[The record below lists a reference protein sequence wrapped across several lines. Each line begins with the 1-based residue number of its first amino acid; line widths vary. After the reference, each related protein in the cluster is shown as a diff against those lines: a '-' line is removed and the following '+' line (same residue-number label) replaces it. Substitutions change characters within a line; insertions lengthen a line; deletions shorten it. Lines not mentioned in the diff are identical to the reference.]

1 MRFSRASRPLRRRR
15 SRLSR
20 KEEGTN
26 VGFNAF
32 SGAAGQ
38 DFSDLLRNT
47 PQSRARAGAPPATA
61 GFSAGFSDEGLE
73 SVTGPERRWSWV
85 EIDLSAIRHNV
96 QVAKRRLAPGC
107 RLVAVVKAN
116 AYGHGAVQV
125 AKIALSAGAA
135 QLAVATVNEGV
146 QLRRAGIDAPILVL
160 SEPPASAVPL
170 LLHHRLTPSV
180 YTPEFAIAYGEAA
193 DRHGVRAPFHLA
205 VNTGMNRIG
214 VRFDEAL
221 DFVRQISFHR
231 ALEQLGTFTHFATA
245 DCAET
250 LDFNMQLRRFKETV
264 AAMRAAGIDPGLV
277 HCANSAAILRYPETH
292 MDMARLGISMYG
304 FHPCP
309 ETRGYFDLRPAM
321 SVHARITAVNTPPMS
336 EGVSYGMNYRSTGS
350 VKICTIPVGYADG
363 YVRALSGRTSVV
375 YAGHLCRQ
383 VGNICMDQ
391 CMFEVDMRSHGTHRR
406 LDPHVGDEV
415 LLVGAQSPAAVSIE
429 DLCDVLGTIPH
440 ELCCAFSLRMPKV
453 YLR

>member
-1 MRFSRASRPLRRRR
+1 MS
-15 SRLSR
+15 
-20 KEEGTN
+20 
-26 VGFNAF
+26 FNAF

-38 DFSDLLRNT
+38 DFSDLLRK
-47 PQSRARAGAPPATA
+47 GAPAAPRVAAPQTPGPVEYDA
-61 GFSAGFSDEGLE
+61 ETLE
-73 SVTGPERRWSWV
+73 AITGPERRWSWV

-96 QVAKRRLAPGC
+96 QIAKRRLTPGC
-107 RLVAVVKAN
+107 RLMAVVKAN

-125 AKIALSAGAA
+125 ARTALSAGAS

-146 QLRRAGIDAPILVL
+146 QLRRAGIEAPILLL
-160 SEPPASAVPL
+160 SEPPVTAVPL
-170 LLHHRLTPSV
+170 LLHYNIMPSV
-180 YTPEFAIAYGEAA
+180 YTSEFAVAYGEEA

-214 VRFDEAL
+214 VRFDEVL
-221 DFVRQISFHR
+221 DFLRQITFHR
-231 ALEQLGTFTHFATA
+231 ALEQVGMFTHFATA

-264 AAMRAAGIDPGLV
+264 AAVRAAGIDPGLV
-277 HCANSAAILRYPETH
+277 HCANSAALLRYPETH
-292 MDMARLGISMYG
+292 MDMARLGISLYG

-336 EGVSYGMNYRSTGS
+336 EGVSYGLNYRSAGS
-350 VKICTIPVGYADG
+350 VKICAVPVGYADG
-363 YVRALSGRTSVV
+363 YARALSSRAIMV
-375 YAGHLCRQ
+375 YKGMPCRQ

-391 CMFEVDMRSHGTHRR
+391 CMFEVDMRSHGVQRR

-415 LLVGAQSPAAVSIE
+415 LLVGTQNGVGVGIE
-429 DLCDVLGTIPH
+429 DLCDILGTIPH
-440 ELCCAFSLRMPKV
+440 ELCCSFALRMPKV

>member
-1 MRFSRASRPLRRRR
+1 M
-15 SRLSR
+15 
-20 KEEGTN
+20 
-26 VGFNAF
+26 GFNAF

>member
-1 MRFSRASRPLRRRR
+1 M
-15 SRLSR
+15 
-20 KEEGTN
+20 
-26 VGFNAF
+26 GFNAF

-47 PQSRARAGAPPATA
+47 PPSRAYAGASSEA
-61 GFSAGFSDEGLE
+61 AGFSDESLE

-85 EIDLSAIRHNV
+85 EIDLSAIRHNI

-107 RLVAVVKAN
+107 RLMAVVKAN

-125 AKIALSAGAA
+125 AKIALSAGAS

-160 SEPPASAVPL
+160 SEPPASAIPL

-205 VNTGMNRIG
+205 LNTGMNRIG
-214 VRFDEAL
+214 VRFDEAVE
-221 DFVRQISFHR
+221 FVRQISFHR

-250 LDFNMQLRRFKETV
+250 LDFHMQLRRFKETV

-391 CMFEVDMRSHGTHRR
+391 CMFEVDMRSHATHRR